1 MAGRKLVYYY
11 DSVIILIVARM
22 IDNHSIKRLIATK
35 FWDGSEGMTEAA
47 TDIEA
52 IIARAR
58 KAQEAYENTAS
69 QERFDRAAEAA
80 AWALM
85 EPTHNAELA
94 AFAVAETGLGNVADK
109 ITKNHRK
116 TLGLLR
122 DIHRKTSFGLIN
134 NDIHSGITE
143 FLRPKGVIAAIVP
156 STNPLATPINNI
168 VNALKTG
175 NAIILAPSPKG
186 AGPLAK
192 LLGYIYAEF
201 DKIGLDH
208 DLVQMVPNP
217 PSKEKTARLMQSV
230 DLLVVTGS
238 QSNVRAAYSSGTPAL
253 GVGMGNVVTIVD
265 ETADLDDAAQK
276 IAQSK
281 CFDNATSCS
290 SENAV
295 IVVDSVYESF
305 LQSIVKSGGMLL
317 DPAQTN
323 HLIDTH
329 WNEGRLNRNMLA
341 KDIDVVLKTLG
352 LTDIAPKGTKFLVA
366 PANRI
371 GSDTPISGEK
381 MALFFAL
388 YRASD
393 FSTAKA
399 IAHEIHSYQGRGHSL
414 GLHSQN
420 DDRAYNLALNMEAC
434 RIIVNQAHCFATGG
448 SFDNGLPFSLSM
460 GCGSWGGNSIDDN
473 LNWTHFVN
481 HVRIAR
487 PIPPVEPKVEDI
499 FADYFKASNQLG
511 GKQ

>member
-1 MAGRKLVYYY
+1 MTDVTA
-11 DSVIILIVARM
+11 D
-22 IDNHSIKRLIATK
+22 IDA
-35 FWDGSEGMTEAA
+35 M
-47 TDIEA
+47 
-52 IIARAR
+52 IARAR
-58 KAQEAYENTAS
+58 KAQHSYETNGS

-85 EPTHNAELA
+85 EPSRNAELA
-94 AFAVAETGLGNVADK
+94 AFAVAETGLGKIADK

-122 DIHRKTSFGLIN
+122 DIHGKTSFGLI
-134 NDIHSGITE
+134 DDDAQSGVSE
-143 FLRPKGVIAAIVP
+143 FLRPKGVVAAIVP

-186 AGPLAK
+186 AAPLAK
-192 LLGYIYAEF
+192 LLEYVYAEF
-201 DKIGLDH
+201 DRIGLDH

-217 PSKEKTARLMQSV
+217 PSKEKTARLMQGV
-230 DLLVVTGS
+230 DMLVVTGS
-238 QSNVRAAYSSGTPAL
+238 QSNVRSAYSSGTPAL
-253 GVGMGNVVTIVD
+253 GVGMGNVVTIID
-265 ETADLDDAAQK
+265 ETADLDDAASK
-276 IAQSK
+276 IARSK

-295 IVVDSVYESF
+295 IVVDAVYDAF
-305 LQSIVKSGGMLL
+305 LQAIARAGGMCL
-317 DPAQTN
+317 DQDQTS
-323 HLIDTH
+323 HLISTH
-329 WNEGRLNRNMLA
+329 WHDGHLNRNLLA
-341 KDIDVVLKTLG
+341 KDIDVVLDTLG
-352 LTDIAPKGTKFLVA
+352 FADAAPKGTKFLVA
-366 PANRI
+366 PATAI
-371 GSDTPISGEK
+371 GPDAPISGEK

-393 FSTAKA
+393 FATAKEMA
-399 IAHEIHSYQGRGHSL
+399 REIHAYQGRVHSL
-414 GLHSQN
+414 GLHSK
-420 DDRAYNLALNMEAC
+420 DDNRARELAMGMHAC

-487 PIPPVEPKVEDI
+487 PITPVEPTVDEM
-499 FADYFKASNQLG
+499 FADYFKAS
-511 GKQ
+511 KQVGV